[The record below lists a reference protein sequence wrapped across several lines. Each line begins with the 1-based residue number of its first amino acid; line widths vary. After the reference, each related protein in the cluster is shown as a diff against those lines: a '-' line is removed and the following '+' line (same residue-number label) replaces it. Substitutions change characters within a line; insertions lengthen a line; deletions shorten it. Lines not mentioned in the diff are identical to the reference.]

1 MQGDKLVI
9 ERHHTDRAEEL
20 VPVIKARWA
29 PKFTLSIAGE
39 SGCGKSELAFELARL
54 LNERDKAAGI
64 LQQDDYF
71 VYPPKTNHAMRKLNL
86 EQVGPYEVKLDF
98 LDSNL
103 RSFKSGEA
111 EVYKPLVFY
120 EEDRIDFEELH
131 VGDFDVLIAEGTYT
145 SLLRYVDFRVFID
158 RDYHKTLEARKRRAR
173 DTFEPFIENVLRRE
187 HEIIS
192 QHRELADVIIPEDYD
207 RIQIRSESV
216 G

>member
-9 ERHHTDRAEEL
+9 EEQHTARAEEL
-20 VPVIKARWA
+20 LPVIQTRWQ
-29 PKFTLSIAGE
+29 PKYTISIAGE

-54 LNERDKAAGI
+54 LTVEGKATGI

-71 VYPPKTNHAMRKLNL
+71 VFPPRTNHAMRKLNL

-103 RSFKSGEA
+103 RSFKRGEA
-111 EVYKPLVFY
+111 EIYKPLVY
-120 EEDRIDFEELH
+120 YDEDRIDIEEMV

-145 SLLRYVDFRVFID
+145 SLLKFIDFRVFID
-158 RDYHKTLEARKRRAR
+158 RDYRATLEARKRRAR
-173 DTFEPFIENVLRRE
+173 DTFEPFIEEVLRRE

-192 QHRELADVIIPEDYD
+192 KHRAFADVIIPEAYD
-207 RIQIRSESV
+207 RIMIA
-216 G
+216 